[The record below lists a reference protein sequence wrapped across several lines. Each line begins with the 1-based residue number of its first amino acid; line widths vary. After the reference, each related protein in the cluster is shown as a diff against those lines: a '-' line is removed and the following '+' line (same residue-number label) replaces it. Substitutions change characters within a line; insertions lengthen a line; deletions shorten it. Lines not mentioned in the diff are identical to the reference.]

1 MFSRPNPYEESVAA
15 ATNENLTSE
24 NWELILGVC
33 DKVSRDTPENAREC
47 VAAVSKRFTSKNA
60 NVQLYALAL
69 SEALV
74 KNCNITVHRE
84 ISSRAFTTALSKL
97 IRDRATHESVR
108 KRALELIQ
116 VCSLEF
122 STDSSLGLMNEV
134 YHSLR
139 ADGIQFPNPQKPKKE
154 YTQTELDKQKEE
166 EELQLA
172 LALSLSESENRS
184 TYRASSAVNKTTTSS
199 STPSSTNAATAAA
212 PKPKEDAAPKV
223 SRVRALYDFQ
233 PTEQGEL
240 GFQKGDIIRVLE
252 SVYRDWWKGEL
263 RGQMGIFPVNYVE
276 KLVDPSPG
284 DLMKE
289 AQMEAEVMGE
299 LQNVDRLLDM
309 LARVDPQKDAFSE
322 NEELQN
328 LYNKSLAIRPKLV
341 RLIEKYSLKKD
352 ELVALNE
359 KFLHARSV
367 YDRMLGSSLAKY
379 TNPGVPTDYLM
390 PQQQGYG
397 MYQQQQPQG
406 QPAPYQPQQPQQ
418 QPVYSS
424 GPPSEP
430 SYQAYQQSQQPQ
442 QQPQQ
447 VYPQSYPAQASPG
460 MNHQQ
465 QYPPQ
470 EQQQQPYPPQEQQPP
485 QQPQQSQQPQQP
497 QAPAY
502 GYPDAGQLQQQV
514 QSPPPAYGYPQA
526 ATPLQQNPQSPS
538 NAHTEQAVHQQQ
550 PPPQQQYPPVQP
562 TTSTYPPQ
570 PSYSSPA
577 YPPQQQPD
585 QSQPYPNTY
594 GLATPMTPQQ
604 QHSQPTAYPQYP
616 PQQQYAGANQAYAQN
631 Y

>member
-1 MFSRPNPYEESVAA
+1 MFSKPNPFEESVAA

-33 DKVSRDTPENAREC
+33 DKVSRGTPENARDC
-47 VAAVSKRFTSKNA
+47 ATAVTKRFTSRNA

-74 KNCNITVHRE
+74 KNCGITVHRE
-84 ISSRAFTTALSKL
+84 ISSRVFTNALSKL
-97 IRDRATHESVR
+97 IHDKTTHESVR

-139 ADGIQFPNPQKPKKE
+139 AEGIQFPNPQKPKKE

-172 LALSLSESENRS
+172 LALSLSESEKRS
-184 TYRASSAVNKTTTSS
+184 TYRASSSVTKATASSASNVGTTD
-199 STPSSTNAATAAA
+199 AAAA
-212 PKPKEDAAPKV
+212 PKPKQDVAPKV

-240 GFQKGDIIRVLE
+240 GFQKGDIIRVIE

-276 KLVDPSPG
+276 KIVDPSPA
-284 DLMKE
+284 DLLKE

-309 LARVDPQKDAFSE
+309 LTRIDPQKDAFSE

-328 LYNKSLAIRPKLV
+328 LYNNSLAIRPKLV

-352 ELVALNE
+352 ELIALNE
-359 KFLHARSV
+359 KFLHARSM

-379 TNPGVPTDYLM
+379 TSPGAPSGHEYSTPQQTQGYGVYP
-390 PQQQGYG
+390 PQQQ
-397 MYQQQQPQG
+397 QQQQPM
-406 QPAPYQPQQPQQ
+406 PQQPT
-418 QPVYSS
+418 YSG
-424 GPPSEP
+424 GPPSES
-430 SYQAYQQSQQPQ
+430 SYQAYQQQPPQQLQ
-442 QQPQQ
+442 QQPTA
-447 VYPQSYPAQASPG
+447 YPQGYPHTQASPG
-460 MNHQQ
+460 VHHQQQ
-465 QYPPQ
+465 QYPPAI
-470 EQQQQPYPPQEQQPP
+470 QQQQQPP
-485 QQPQQSQQPQQP
+485 QQQPPQQMPQQSPQQ
-497 QAPAY
+497 A
-502 GYPDAGQLQQQV
+502 
-514 QSPPPAYGYPQA
+514 PPPAYGYPETA
-526 ATPLQQNPQSPS
+526 PVQQQQQPQSPS
-538 NAHTEQAVHQQQ
+538 NPPVEQPVAQQQQ
-550 PPPQQQYPPVQP
+550 PQQAYAQVQP
-562 TTSTYPPQ
+562 SSTPVSYPAQ
-570 PSYSSPA
+570 PSYSTP
-577 YPPQQQPD
+577 YPPQQPQQQQQPEQQPQ
-585 QSQPYPNTY
+585 QSYNPY
-594 GLATPMTPQQ
+594 GMGTPMTPQQ
-604 QHSQPTAYPQYP
+604 QHPQPTAYPQYP
-616 PQQQYAGANQAYAQN
+616 PQQQHTGANQQAYAQN